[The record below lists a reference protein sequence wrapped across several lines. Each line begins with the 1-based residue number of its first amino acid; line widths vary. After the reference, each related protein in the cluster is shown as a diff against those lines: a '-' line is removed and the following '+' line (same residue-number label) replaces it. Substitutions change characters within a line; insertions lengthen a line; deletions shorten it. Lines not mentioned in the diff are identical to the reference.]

1 MADSH
6 STPAIPTTGTER
18 SVIVRYRPNGGDKS
32 IPSITLS
39 GAWLRDAGFD
49 TGQHLTVKAMNG
61 CIVLVKYSER
71 EEFLLAEAKKSS
83 CELKEIKSM
92 IKTACKDS

>member
-49 TGQHLTVKAMNG
+49 LSLIH
-61 CIVLVKYSER
+61 I
-71 EEFLLAEAKKSS
+71 
-83 CELKEIKSM
+83 
-92 IKTACKDS
+92 